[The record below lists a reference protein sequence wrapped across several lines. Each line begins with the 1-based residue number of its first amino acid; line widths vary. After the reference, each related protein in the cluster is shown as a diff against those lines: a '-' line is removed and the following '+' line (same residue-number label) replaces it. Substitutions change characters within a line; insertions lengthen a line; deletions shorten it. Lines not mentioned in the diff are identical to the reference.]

1 MAKENNLDEVFV
13 ALKKILAPSAKRMEV
28 AEDTDTAYM
37 LNTHHM
43 MPNKQPL
50 YFGGVRRGKSYVSF
64 HLFPVYASS
73 DLMKGVSPELRKR
86 MQGKSCFNFKTV
98 DQPLF
103 RELSELTRAGA
114 KKFSDDS
121 FVAKLQQAW
130 ESASQQRKA
139 ALPKKPGRASEQTRR
154 AAKQRS

>member
-13 ALKKILAPSAKRMEV
+13 ALKKILAPYAKCMEV
-28 AEDTDTAYM
+28 AQDTETAYM

-50 YFGGVRRGKSYVSF
+50 YFGGVRRGKNYVSF
-64 HLFPVYASS
+64 HLMPVYASS
-73 DLMKGVSPELRKR
+73 ELMKGVSAELRKR

-98 DQPLF
+98 DKPLF

-114 KKFSDDS
+114 KKFGDDS

-130 ESASQQRKA
+130 ESTSQQRRENSPA
-139 ALPKKPGRASEQTRR
+139 R
-154 AAKQRS
+154 KQR